1 MMGNIVVCYVGENWL
16 FETLNK
22 WLRTFATVIVGFVQL
37 PRTTLTPWFS
47 CHLSDFICFPFDLLF
62 PGM

>member
-22 WLRTFATVIVGFVQL
+22 WLRTFATVIVDFAQL
-37 PRTTLTPWFS
+37 PHTTLTPWFS
-47 CHLSDFICFPFDLLF
+47 CHLA
-62 PGM
+62 